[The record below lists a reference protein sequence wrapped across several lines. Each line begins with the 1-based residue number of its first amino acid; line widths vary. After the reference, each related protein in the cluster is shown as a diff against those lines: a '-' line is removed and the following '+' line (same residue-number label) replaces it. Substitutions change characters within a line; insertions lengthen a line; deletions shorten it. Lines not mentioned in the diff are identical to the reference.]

1 MQRPERAGAER
12 RRDQGFG
19 TNGWNF
25 AEVWEV
31 VADQLPDAQAFVHG
45 LHAVMLLSIIV
56 CALSVP
62 AALWGRD
69 KAKKDALHLPHL
81 AHPLWPHLWKR
92 VPVSQ

>member
-1 MQRPERAGAER
+1 MLTREHKLTTLAP
-12 RRDQGFG
+12 
-19 TNGWNF
+19 
-25 AEVWEV
+25 
-31 VADQLPDAQAFVHG
+31 QLRNQVEAIVNNAFVHG

-56 CALSVP
+56 CALSVS

-69 KAKKDALHLPHL
+69 KAKKGALHLPHL